1 VRHDGLSK
9 WASLPMPNRYRM
21 SQPVKET
28 GWKGAAKL
36 HRVPPVG
43 LNKQNGLN
51 CTGCGPPTTGRATA
65 GSMVRQ
71 RSMRRKP
78 LYLDCN
84 SLDGQVEPRECD
96 QDWYGLMF
104 RTGWYDMRIRW
115 WVTPSILPSR
125 VARGRACHLRTQGLG
140 IGTWEPVS
148 PACYGSRLAAETG
161 DG

>member
-1 VRHDGLSK
+1 MTACQN
-9 WASLPMPNRYRM
+9 WASLPTPNRHIM
-21 SQPVKET
+21 SQPVKEI

-36 HRVPPVG
+36 QRVPPVG

-84 SLDGQVEPRECD
+84 SLDGLVEPRECD
-96 QDWYGLMF
+96 QDRYGLKF

-148 PACYGSRLAAETG
+148 LACYGSRLAAETG

>member
-1 VRHDGLSK
+1 
-9 WASLPMPNRYRM
+9 M
-21 SQPVKET
+21 SQPVKEI
-28 GWKGAAKL
+28 GWKGAAKP

-43 LNKQNGLN
+43 RNKQNDLN

-78 LYLDCN
+78 LYLVCN
-84 SLDGQVEPRECD
+84 SLDGLVEPRECD
-96 QDWYGLMF
+96 QNRYGLKF

-115 WVTPSILPSR
+115 WVTPSIPPSR
-125 VARGRACHLRTQGLG
+125 VARGRACHLRIQGLG

-148 PACYGSRLAAETG
+148 PACCGNRLAAETG